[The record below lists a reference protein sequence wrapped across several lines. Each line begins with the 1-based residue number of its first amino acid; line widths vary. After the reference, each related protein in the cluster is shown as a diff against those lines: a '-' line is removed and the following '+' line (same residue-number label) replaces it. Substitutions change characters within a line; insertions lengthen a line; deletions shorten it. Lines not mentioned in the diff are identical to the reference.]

1 MPPAMETLRWGTS
14 MVDSDTHRNDP
25 RGSPSLLSTT
35 ATRDQTERGPI
46 RRTFCAGWLQI
57 DPDSRPRLGV
67 AQLDLGWTHARR
79 RETDDLVSPPMM
91 GDGVSDQHV
100 PQSPLPRRRPSQ
112 LRDR

>member
-14 MVDSDTHRNDP
+14 IVDSDTHRNDP

-35 ATRDQTERGPI
+35 ATREQTERARSGAPS
-46 RRTFCAGWLQI
+46 LQI

-79 RETDDLVSPPMM
+79 RETDDLVGPPMM

-100 PQSPLPRRRPSQ
+100 PQSPLPRRR
-112 LRDR
+112 LDRKRV